1 MRSSVGGSTVC
12 QQEDEITLV
21 GLACGGQ
28 CAPVL
33 PLPQKSAHA
42 RPTHSRPK
50 GASPTIYEVEGEEER
65 EEEESEGELESW
77 GEEGSKEE
85 GEEGSEEEGED
96 AADSDGRSV
105 DAPDPPADR
114 RSRHA
119 SIVDRVKDRENFIRK
134 ERKALVKQA
143 HAMD

>member
-1 MRSSVGGSTVC
+1 MRSSVGGSTLC

-42 RPTHSRPK
+42 RPTQSRPRD
-50 GASPTIYEVEGEEER
+50 ASPTIYEVEGEEER
-65 EEEESEGELESW
+65 DEVESW
-77 GEEGSKEE
+77 

-96 AADSDGRSV
+96 AADFDVRSV
-105 DAPDPPADR
+105 DAPDPPANSQ
-114 RSRHA
+114 SRHA

>member
-1 MRSSVGGSTVC
+1 MQVSVRSSVGGSTLC

-42 RPTHSRPK
+42 RPTHSRHK
-50 GASPTIYEVEGEEER
+50 DASPTIDEVVGEEEW
-65 EEEESEGELESW
+65 EEEGSEGEVESW
-77 GEEGSKEE
+77 

-105 DAPDPPADR
+105 DAPDPPANS
-114 RSRHA
+114 RSRHGP
-119 SIVDRVKDRENFIRK
+119 IVDRVKDRENVIRK
-134 ERKALVKQA
+134 ERKALIKQA

>member
-1 MRSSVGGSTVC
+1 MQVSVRSSVGGSTLC

-42 RPTHSRPK
+42 RPTQSRPRD
-50 GASPTIYEVEGEEER
+50 ASPTIYEVEGEEER
-65 EEEESEGELESW
+65 EEEESEGEMESW
-77 GEEGSKEE
+77 

-96 AADSDGRSV
+96 AADFDVRSV
-105 DAPDPPADR
+105 DAPDPPADSQ
-114 RSRHA
+114 SRHA